1 MLRDLA
7 TVRIRWTDH
16 SCATFD
22 CLSGQEGADFCCG
35 VIDPDLEDRMSRLEC
50 SARCFGS
57 LRRVVLLLEVAVDN
71 HHESLGSSPVGS
83 GDFLAP
89 RLVNPPRLLFP
100 ARAPP
105 TAFDPLVGR
114 I

>member
-57 LRRVVLLLEVAVDN
+57 LRRVELRLEVAVDN
-71 HHESLGSSPVGS
+71 HHESLGRRPVGS
-83 GDFLAP
+83 CDFLGP
-89 RLVNPPRLLFP
+89 RLVNDGDWLFTRGP
-100 ARAPP
+100 
-105 TAFDPLVGR
+105 
-114 I
+114 